1 MQHRPR
7 VADATNATKWTD
19 VSIKEAQ
26 IIIAGGFNAKGELA
40 QSIQYKCTDNVTHT
54 FVALHKEAQWFVK
67 GVGGVRKSDAG
78 LKAVNVLN
86 MLRQKAGQG
95 DCKPI
100 DSEPS
105 PAVAGSDS
113 QNTTSR
119 AADEADPMESI
130 AVPSGTREHVTWAT
144 SVLMYANLLRSS

>member
-7 VADATNATKWTD
+7 VADATNATKWID

-67 GVGGVRKSDAG
+67 GVGGARKG
-78 LKAVNVLN
+78 ELKAVNALT
-86 MLRQKAGQG
+86 MLRQKASEA
-95 DCKPI
+95 DYTTI
-100 DSEPS
+100 NLEPS

-113 QNTTSR
+113 QSS
-119 AADEADPMESI
+119 ADAVDYDPNGSNDCI
-130 AVPSGTREHVTWAT
+130 G
-144 SVLMYANLLRSS
+144 LRCGSNINQNF

>member
-7 VADATNATKWTD
+7 VADATKWCD

-95 DCKPI
+95 DFKPI

-113 QNTTSR
+113 QTSP
-119 AADEADPMESI
+119 DGDDFDPMDAMVALDSVAE
-130 AVPSGTREHVTWAT
+130 AVSDKKKIYQETQSRPC
-144 SVLMYANLLRSS
+144 

>member
-7 VADATNATKWTD
+7 VADATSATKWTD

-67 GVGGVRKSDAG
+67 GVGGARKG
-78 LKAVNVLN
+78 ELKAVNVLP
-86 MLRQKAGQG
+86 MIRQKAGQG
-95 DCKPI
+95 DYKPI
-100 DSEPS
+100 DSESS
-105 PAVAGSDS
+105 PAVAPKVS
-113 QNTTSR
+113 
-119 AADEADPMESI
+119 AA
-130 AVPSGTREHVTWAT
+130 
-144 SVLMYANLLRSS
+144 SVE